1 MTIDLFTEELA
12 RKLGRMTLDTGNAY
26 LAPVF
31 SLGKDANQPAMAIAW
46 ETAGPDDCRL
56 MVSPQLIESGRIPY
70 AADRLSGVWP
80 MMEAFYVHARRAGAP
95 TGRVHINVDDNPVLP
110 GLAFCA
116 NDDTCSL
123 IPDPYFMRRRGYA
136 DIRLS
141 FATGGPPWQSRKS
154 RAIWRGATTG
164 DSTAGWRG
172 LPRVKLCQLSRKHP
186 DLLDAG
192 LTSVVQQD
200 PGAEAEI
207 AQAGLMSTFIE
218 VQDFADWAIQID
230 IDGNTNSWPG
240 LFQKLLTGSPVVKV
254 ASPGRW
260 RQWYYDKLEP
270 WVNFVPVRSD
280 LGDLIE
286 KLTWLRDHPR
296 QARAIGME
304 GRSLALSISYESALE
319 NAVQTINTALQA

>member
-1 MTIDLFTEELA
+1 
-12 RKLGRMTLDTGNAY
+12 
-26 LAPVF
+26 
-31 SLGKDANQPAMAIAW
+31 
-46 ETAGPDDCRL
+46 
-56 MVSPQLIESGRIPY
+56 
-70 AADRLSGVWP
+70 
-80 MMEAFYVHARRAGAP
+80 
-95 TGRVHINVDDNPVLP
+95 
-110 GLAFCA
+110 
-116 NDDTCSL
+116 
-123 IPDPYFMRRRGYA
+123 
-136 DIRLS
+136 
-141 FATGGPPWQSRKS
+141 
-154 RAIWRGATTG
+154 
-164 DSTAGWRG
+164 
-172 LPRVKLCQLSRKHP
+172 
-186 DLLDAG
+186 LLDAG

-200 PGAEAEI
+200 PGAETEI

-260 RQWYYDKLEP
+260 RQWYYNKLEP